1 MNNYAKK
8 LSTTI
13 KVIDRVTLFA
23 IAIVIFVLLLWLIS
37 LCIPEL
43 RESALDNMVNTLD
56 YGDVEFEFY
65 NEALLPDGQV
75 LNYRLISCFGIG
87 FFSII
92 AFLASCFIIRN
103 TIKSLKKDTV
113 SFSLQLSKGFRR
125 LAVLVLVL
133 SIVSFI
139 ADICNYYFFE
149 AYDLQYYLSDYEQIG
164 NGSTLLIS
172 AHHNGISIPLDS
184 IVGTS
189 FLFLISILF
198 KHGEVLQKESDET
211 L

>member
-1 MNNYAKK
+1 MNNYTKK

-13 KVIDRVTLFA
+13 KVIDKVTLFVTA
-23 IAIVIFVLLLWLIS
+23 IAIFVLLLWIIF

-43 RESALDNMVNTLD
+43 RETSLDNIIKTLD

-75 LNYRLISCFGIG
+75 LNYRLISFLCIG

-103 TIKSLKKDTV
+103 TIKSLKKDEV
-113 SFSLQLSKGFRR
+113 SFSSQLSKGFQR

-139 ADICNYYFFE
+139 ADICNYYFFD

-172 AHHNGISIPLDS
+172 AHHNGISFPLDS

-198 KHGEVLQKESDET
+198 KHGESLQKESDET

>member
-1 MNNYAKK
+1 MNNYTKK

-13 KVIDRVTLFA
+13 RVIDKITLFV
-23 IAIVIFVLLLWLIS
+23 IAFVIIVLLLWIIS
-37 LCIPEL
+37 LCIPEF
-43 RESALDNMVNTLD
+43 RETSLENIIKTLD
-56 YGDVEFEFY
+56 YGSVEFEFY

-75 LNYRLISCFGIG
+75 LNYRLISCLCIG

-103 TIKSLKKDTV
+103 TIKSLKKDEV
-113 SFSLQLSKGFRR
+113 SFSSQLSKGFRR

-139 ADICNYYFFE
+139 AEICNYYFFE
-149 AYDLQYYLSDYEQIG
+149 AYDLQYYLSDYEKVG

-172 AHHNGISIPLDS
+172 ARHNGISFPLDS
-184 IVGTS
+184 ILGTS